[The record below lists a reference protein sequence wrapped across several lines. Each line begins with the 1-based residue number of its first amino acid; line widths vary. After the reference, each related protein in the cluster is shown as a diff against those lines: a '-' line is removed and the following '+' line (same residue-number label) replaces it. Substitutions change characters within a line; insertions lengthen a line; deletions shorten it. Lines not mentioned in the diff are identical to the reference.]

1 METIDSLYSA
11 YRDMVSVLQKN
22 KMDQAAQAAAQK
34 ADPMHGS
41 QTGNIYRVVVDLDW
55 VEAIESRLRN
65 IDAAI
70 RENRRFIEQ
79 TEEIVPIALSR
90 KITSESVK
98 HLARHTNLISSV
110 EDGKVTPEKILNIQ
124 REESFAI
131 YENRFLYTLL
141 QRLSYFVGVRYQA
154 VQGKPEH
161 MVTRMDFTRQFEE
174 KKTRSQLHMIYE
186 LQDVP
191 DEKFRMDVDP
201 STLSDIQRVAR
212 IRSIIMDFMA
222 TPLMKSLTH
231 CEQVRPPIM
240 RTNLMTK
247 DPNYRAAL
255 DLWTFIETYKKDG
268 YTYIAKD
275 FQGDMEP
282 QVSDGLYDV
291 TTMLNFVAHMKN
303 NPPLEQQLQQ
313 RYAQR
318 QEEEKARRL
327 AEEQKRQQ
335 QEMTR
340 LEEAR
345 KRERLLWQDNM
356 QQMQQVFDR
365 KMHALREENSLQL
378 QKQSEWFEEKIR
390 QLENQ
395 MQAQHDQMEKDFS
408 EARASDLKAYE
419 QRLQLER
426 DNGLRKQAELEGQF
440 DLATA
445 RQEEYWKERMEQ
457 CRQESRQK
465 LDEAIAENARKTRK
479 ERQQIEAELQKLQAE
494 YARQK
499 AQFKEKKQQLEQA
512 AKADREA
519 LIAQKRASDRQ
530 LRQAKTEYAR
540 NLRRL
545 EFTYRQKA
553 EAQDRAPEAPDQ
565 KPQHFWSK
573 FFR

>member
-22 KMDQAAQAAAQK
+22 KMDQAAQAAAK
-34 ADPMHGS
+34 KTDPIQGS

-154 VQGKPEH
+154 IQDKPEH
-161 MVTRMDFTRQFEE
+161 TVTQMAFTRQFEE
-174 KKTRSQLHMIYE
+174 RKTRSQLHMTYE
-186 LQDVP
+186 LQDTP

-212 IRSIIMDFMA
+212 IRNIIMDFMV

-282 QVSDGLYDV
+282 QMQDGLYDV

-303 NPPLEQQLQQ
+303 NLPLEQQLEE
-313 RYAQR
+313 RYTQR

-327 AEEQKRQQ
+327 AEEYKRQQ
-335 QEMTR
+335 QEWTR
-340 LEEAR
+340 VEEAR
-345 KRERLLWQDNM
+345 KQERLLWQDNM
-356 QQMQQVFDR
+356 QQMQQVFD
-365 KMHALREENSLQL
+365 KKLRGLKEETTLQL
-378 QKQSEWFEEKIR
+378 QKQAEEFDSKTK
-390 QLENQ
+390 QLEDQ
-395 MQAQHDQMEKDFS
+395 LQTQHDQMEKSFA
-408 EARASDLKAYE
+408 ETRANDLKAYE

-426 DNGLRKQAELEGQF
+426 YSGLQKQAELEARFHQE
-440 DLATA
+440 TA
-445 RQEEYWKERMEQ
+445 RQADDWKERMEQ

-465 LDEAIAENARKTRK
+465 LDAAIAENARKTRK
-479 ERQQIEAELQKLQAE
+479 ERQQLESELQKLQAE

-530 LRQAKTEYAR
+530 LRQAKAEYAR

-545 EFTYRQKA
+545 EHAYRQKDAASEQNA
-553 EAQDRAPEAPDQ
+553 EAPEQ
-565 KPQHFWSK
+565 KPQSFWSK